1 MGRVLP
7 AFELNSIQIADADG
21 INVIPKF
28 NQHYK
33 ERNCFAALQL
43 RTRANRHASIAVD
56 CTE

>member
-28 NQHYK
+28 NQHFRLDSNIRYPNQ
-33 ERNCFAALQL
+33 RNLD
-43 RTRANRHASIAVD
+43 VD
-56 CTE
+56 CKGMPL